1 MVKNLHL
8 VLVLYQKLDSLNGGS
23 GGLGDGSGDT
33 SHEEVGHEG
42 TEVLGLGWVGHDADL
57 LVLNKDAWSETFKT
71 SGSGFEARDEQKK
84 TARSSDCT
92 PLHCCWIG
100 VTHSFFVKRIKR
112 KEKKS
117 GA

>member
-8 VLVLYQKLDSLNGGS
+8 ILVLYQKLDSLNGGS

-57 LVLNKDAWSETFKT
+57 LVLNN
-71 SGSGFEARDEQKK
+71 
-84 TARSSDCT
+84 
-92 PLHCCWIG
+92 
-100 VTHSFFVKRIKR
+100 KRR
-112 KEKKS
+112 VERNF
-117 GA
+117 

>member
-42 TEVLGLGWVGHDADL
+42 TEVLGLGWVGHDAGIVSVETTKTRGAKLLKHQAADL
-57 LVLNKDAWSETFKT
+57 KLETSRKRLLAALTVL
-71 SGSGFEARDEQKK
+71 R
-84 TARSSDCT
+84 CT
-92 PLHCCWIG
+92 VVG
-100 VTHSFFVKRIKR
+100 
-112 KEKKS
+112 
-117 GA
+117 